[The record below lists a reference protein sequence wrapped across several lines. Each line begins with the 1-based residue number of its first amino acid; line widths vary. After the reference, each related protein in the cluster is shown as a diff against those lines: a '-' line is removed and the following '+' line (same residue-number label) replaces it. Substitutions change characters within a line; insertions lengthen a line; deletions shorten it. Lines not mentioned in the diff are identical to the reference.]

1 MPETTVGRG
10 RLPVRVWGRTGLPVR
25 RGAGR
30 LLLVPAVAAALV
42 GASGCGDL
50 AARDEQREDT
60 QSFPFSGPKL
70 TIENSLADLR
80 LVAGASDGVEVQRSL
95 TGKAATG
102 KNANWSLT
110 DGTLK
115 LTITCSGLVLNCGG
129 RHIVKVPP
137 GVTVDVRS
145 DAPVRAVAIPG
156 DLTIKVTDNWIRV
169 EDPSGKLRLTGS
181 GANITVTGSRSAE
194 VTTQVTNGGVDL
206 SFAAAPTRVEARSS
220 TGPVKVTLPA
230 GAETYRVTTASDTG
244 TAKSDVPNDPASPRV
259 INAIAENGNATVR
272 KAG

>member
-1 MPETTVGRG
+1 MLVVTAVVALIGTT
-10 RLPVRVWGRTGLPVR
+10 
-25 RGAGR
+25 
-30 LLLVPAVAAALV
+30 
-42 GASGCGDL
+42 GCGDL
-50 AARDEQREDT
+50 AARDEQREDER
-60 QSFPFSGPKL
+60 SFAFSGPKL
-70 TIENSLADLR
+70 TIDNSVGDLR
-80 LVAGASDGVEVQRSL
+80 LVAGTSDAVEVQRSL

-102 KNANWSLT
+102 ENATWSLT

-115 LTITCSGLVLNCGG
+115 LAITCSGLVLNCGG
-129 RHIVKVPP
+129 RHIVTVPP

-169 EDPSGKLRLTGS
+169 EDSSGKLRLTGS

-194 VTTQVTNGGVDL
+194 VTAQVTDGGVDL

-220 TGPVKVTLPA
+220 AGPVKVTLPQ
-230 GAETYRVTTASDTG
+230 GAETYRITTSSDAG
-244 TAKSDVPNDPASPRV
+244 TAKSSVPSDEASARV
-259 INAIAENGNATVR
+259 ITAVAENGNATVR

>member
-1 MPETTVGRG
+1 
-10 RLPVRVWGRTGLPVR
+10 
-25 RGAGR
+25 
-30 LLLVPAVAAALV
+30 LVPAVVAALV
-42 GASGCGDL
+42 GAAGCSDL

-80 LVAGASDGVEVQRSL
+80 LVAGTSEAVEVQRSL

-102 KNANWSLT
+102 KNATWSLT

-115 LTITCSGLVLNCGG
+115 LTITCSGLVINCGG

-137 GVTVDVRS
+137 GVAVEVRS
-145 DAPVRAVAIPG
+145 DGAPVRAVAIPG
-156 DLTIKVTDNWIRV
+156 DLTIRVTDNWMRV

-181 GANITVTGSRSAE
+181 DANITVTGSRSPE
-194 VTTQVTNGGVDL
+194 VTAEATDGGIDL

-230 GAETYRVTTASDTG
+230 GAETYRVTTTSDTG
-244 TAKSDVPNDPASPRV
+244 TAKSAVPNDPASPRV
-259 INAIAENGNATVR
+259 VTAVAENGNATVR